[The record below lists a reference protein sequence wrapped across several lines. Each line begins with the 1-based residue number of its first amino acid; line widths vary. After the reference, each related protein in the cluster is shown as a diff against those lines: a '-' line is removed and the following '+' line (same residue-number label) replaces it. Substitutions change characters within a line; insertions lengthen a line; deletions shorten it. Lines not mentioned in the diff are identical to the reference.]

1 MCIELKIKSKHLSLE
16 SKVIRFE
23 ERKLQKQIKWL
34 YENDTTRESD
44 SYSVMSKSDYWKTVW
59 KLGSL
64 TDHRK
69 RVVGNEN
76 RATFLARAYIEGVP
90 YNKVETKR
98 KDEKHYEFNCKVLP
112 RVLDMVKKYHPV
124 YEVRKNITLDVLK
137 DWCNM

>member
-23 ERKLQKQIKWL
+23 ERKLQKQVKWL
-34 YENDTTRESD
+34 EKNGKRDDKYRYHIDTD
-44 SYSVMSKSDYWKTVW
+44 PYWSIIY

-69 RVVGNEN
+69 RVVGTEN
-76 RATFLARAYIEGVP
+76 RSTFLARAYIEGVP
-90 YNKVETKR
+90 YNKVEQKR

-112 RVLDMVKKYHPV
+112 RVLEMVKKYHPV